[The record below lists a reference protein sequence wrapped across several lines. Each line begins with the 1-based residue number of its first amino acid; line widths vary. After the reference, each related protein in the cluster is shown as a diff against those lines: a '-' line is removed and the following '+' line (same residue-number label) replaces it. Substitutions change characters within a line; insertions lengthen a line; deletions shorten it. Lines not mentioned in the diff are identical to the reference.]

1 MDAAT
6 AIQLILQ
13 LLQQLGGYLA
23 ASVQNVVQGTVLGL
37 LLILAG
43 YMGRAL
49 VALGIG
55 VIAVTLIL
63 YLSHGVVG

>member
-1 MDAAT
+1 MDIVVAF
-6 AIQLILQ
+6 QMILE
-13 LLQQLGGYLA
+13 LLRQFGGYIA
-23 ASVQNVVQGTVLGL
+23 ASIQNVIQGTVLGL

-55 VIAVTLIL
+55 IIAVTLIL
-63 YLSHGVVG
+63 YFTHVLG